1 MNLEILNL
9 VEERLLVGE
18 KKYGHENIINDGRD
32 FTQEALEESLDLA
45 VYVAARL
52 IEIKQKEN
60 KMGRAIEAEKRQDK
74 SDLRQDSFDHR
85 LKLLED
91 AFEEMIQTRV
101 HHVDLTEDVT
111 SETTSTVIKGTTLE
125 PDEEYTA
132 PVGKRKKTTKT
143 KTATV
148 G

>member
-1 MNLEILNL
+1 
-9 VEERLLVGE
+9 
-18 KKYGHENIINDGRD
+18 
-32 FTQEALEESLDLA
+32 
-45 VYVAARL
+45 
-52 IEIKQKEN
+52 
-60 KMGRAIEAEKRQDK
+60 MGRAIEAEKRQDK

-132 PVGKRKKTTKT
+132 PVGKRKKTKKT